1 MVLLQ
6 ENFLSGSSSAA
17 GWWLCSGG
25 PVDEDVGPRPGLDGW
40 ARCRDGWQWKV
51 REKHWVPTPLQISLW
66 RAAAYLEIVEI
77 YMAVCLSVSILF
89 LSLALSLSWQIAHKD
104 LQCKL
109 CLARVS
115 CVDLDFVEAD
125 VLYPSSRPLPV
136 MRVARQ
142 QMTIFH

>member
-1 MVLLQ
+1 M
-6 ENFLSGSSSAA
+6 
-17 GWWLCSGG
+17 
-25 PVDEDVGPRPGLDGW
+25 
-40 ARCRDGWQWKV
+40 
-51 REKHWVPTPLQISLW
+51 PTPLQISLW

-142 QMTIFH
+142 QMTVFH